1 MGGIATGVLCHRDY
15 SGTTV
20 GIATG
25 MNRDGAMSVG
35 ERHAGGDAL

>member
-1 MGGIATGVLCHRDY
+1 MGGIATGVRVIAIIP
-15 SGTTV
+15 GTIV

-35 ERHAGGDAL
+35 VRHAGGDAL